1 MFASQIEN
9 SSVVSLVS
17 EETSANGGSHK
28 VLLRVTDM
36 RRWNKMVVALLK
48 APEASADEPSFG
60 VSIRKEYYL
69 DEGGSPTFCWVLLF
83 WGDIEDAVEFCGPL
97 LGKSYAPP
105 PPPAGAV
112 AAAPS
117 ASLSRREGI
126 PMQKR
131 RVASEDGTERELTI
145 VPLGGHAAERNTKGK
160 STRRAFVD
168 NTNFVN
174 DGSHAQDGSL

>member
-1 MFASQIEN
+1 MFAIQIEN
-9 SSVVSLVS
+9 SSVVTLVS
-17 EETSANGGSHK
+17 EETSEDGGSHK

-48 APEASADEPSFG
+48 APEQQGDTPEFG
-60 VSIRKEYYL
+60 VSVRKEYYL
-69 DEGGSPTFCWVLLF
+69 AEDGSPTFCWVLLF
-83 WGDIEDAVEFCGPL
+83 WGDLEAADNVCGPI

-105 PPPAGAV
+105 PPPVGAV
-112 AAAPS
+112 AAAP
-117 ASLSRREGI
+117 AAKQRVTGI

-131 RVASEDGTERELTI
+131 RVSSEDGTERELTI

-160 STRRAFVD
+160 SARRAFVD
-168 NTNFVN
+168 NTNFAN

>member
-9 SSVVSLVS
+9 SSVVALVS
-17 EETSANGGSHK
+17 EETSEDEGSHK

-48 APEASADEPSFG
+48 APEQQGDTPEFG
-60 VSIRKEYYL
+60 VSVRKEYYL
-69 DEGGSPTFCWVLLF
+69 AEEGSPTFCWVLLF
-83 WGDIEDAVEFCGPL
+83 WGDLEAADNMCGPI
-97 LGKSYAPP
+97 LGKSYAAP

-117 ASLSRREGI
+117 ASLSRRAGI

-160 STRRAFVD
+160 SARRAFVD

>member
-1 MFASQIEN
+1 MFTSQIEN
-9 SSVVSLVS
+9 SSVVSLIS
-17 EETSANGGSHK
+17 EETSENGGSHK

-112 AAAPS
+112 VAAPS
-117 ASLSRREGI
+117 AKRQAI
-126 PMQKR
+126 PLQKR
-131 RVASEDGTERELTI
+131 RVTSEDGTERVLTV
-145 VPLGGHAAERNTKGK
+145 VPLGGHVAERNTKGK
-160 STRRAFVD
+160 SPRRAFVD
-168 NTNFVN
+168 NTNFAN
-174 DGSHAQDGSL
+174 DGSHAQESSI